1 MLINAS
7 ISNYK
12 SINKTQNINMLAVGT
27 EKDNINIKNVIESD
41 DRLLKSALIFGA
53 NASGKS
59 NFLNAISFM
68 KEVLFDSVKDIS
80 SNVAAKA
87 IPFVLDAANIKKPTE
102 IEVIFVYDKLK
113 YRYGLSLLHGKVNE
127 EWLYYTP
134 SVRETKL
141 FEREGMNIT
150 INKSSFSE
158 AEKFI
163 NPESSTVLKT
173 RDNVPFVSVLASFNG
188 LHSGNVISW
197 FKNLNVI
204 SGIQEAGFKNFT
216 MDLIRESKE
225 FNEWAVD
232 VLKSFQISGL
242 SVEEVELKDVFS
254 KVSSN
259 NKSMNKI
266 LEGVKEFQG
275 EKNYT
280 IKVKKKMKKGEI
292 DFPISFES
300 EGTKKVIYLL
310 GPIYDS
316 MVNGKVLFID
326 EFDSKFHTLL
336 SKYLFR
342 LFNSDFNE
350 NSQMVCVA
358 QDANLMSTD
367 IFRRDQIWFVDKSED
382 GSSSL
387 YSLVEFKEKNRK
399 LRKEYGDRY
408 LKGNYDAIPL
418 FDDCDFIDSIM
429 DEDCEDDMRS
439 EHGKE

>member
-12 SINKTQNINMLAVGT
+12 SINKTQNINMLAVGS
-27 EKDNINIKNVIESD
+27 EKDNINKKNVIEGGE
-41 DRLLKSALIFGA
+41 RLLKSALIFGA

-59 NFLNAISFM
+59 NFLTAVSFM
-68 KEVLFDSVKDIS
+68 KEMLFDSVKDIS
-80 SNVAAKA
+80 SNIAAKA
-87 IPFVLDAANIKKPTE
+87 IPFLLDASNIKKPTE
-102 IEVIFVYDKLK
+102 IEVVFIYEKLK
-113 YRYGLSLLHGKVNE
+113 YRYGLSILQGKVKE

-134 SVRETKL
+134 SIRETKL
-141 FEREGMNIT
+141 FERDGMNVT

-163 NPESSTVLKT
+163 DQESSTILKT

-188 LHSGNVISW
+188 SHSSNVISW
-197 FKNLNVI
+197 FNKLNVI

-216 MDLIRESKE
+216 MNLIRESEE
-225 FNEWAVD
+225 FNSWAVD

-242 SVEEVELKDVFS
+242 SVEEVELKDVLA

-280 IKVKKKMKKGEI
+280 IKIKKKMKKGEI
-292 DFPISFES
+292 EFPISFES

-316 MVNGKVLFID
+316 IVNGKVLFID

-336 SKYLFR
+336 SKYLFK
-342 LFNSDFNE
+342 LFNSDFNSS
-350 NSQMVCVA
+350 SQMVCVV

-367 IFRRDQIWFVDKSED
+367 IFRRDQIWFVDKSE
-382 GSSSL
+382 GGNSSL
-387 YSLVEFKEKNRK
+387 YSLVEFKEKNRT
-399 LRKEYGDRY
+399 LRKEYGDKY

-418 FDDCDFIDSIM
+418 FDDCDFIESIM
-429 DEDCEDDMRS
+429 DDDDVRS
-439 EHGKE
+439 DYGEE